1 MNNAASR
8 SLSLCLLVAL
18 APGTAACGRLRY
30 ARVDGGA
37 TEVGESDGGS
47 DAGVAVVPVSIS
59 DLRVA
64 WATPHGIRWR
74 WTRTGD
80 AADFVQYELVMG
92 PTALDVTTRSARARV
107 VSQEENPELGV
118 YTLPQTG
125 GMDPVVTTL
134 VDGLTPSTHYF
145 AQLVVTHA
153 DRSTTATLVAEADTA
168 AMTTTSLELFDD
180 AAAIGYSIPETF
192 VLSTDRPMVSRTC
205 YRFVSACAERPSP
218 CWEHLRRQGLNVTVP
233 MPSAAFDA
241 AYLEISVASSASVP
255 AYYSA
260 FRLQVG
266 DAANSNTYQIEG
278 ITIRSDDAYRTYEIP
293 LSALPGMTWDESQ
306 RGLREVG
313 VGGNWSEGAI
323 VRVDEARL
331 RW

>member
-1 MNNAASR
+1 MNTGASR
-8 SLSLCLLVAL
+8 SFSLCLLLVLGL
-18 APGTAACGRLRY
+18 ATAACGRVRY
-30 ARVDGGA
+30 GRVDGGVDA
-37 TEVGESDGGS
+37 VEVDGGS
-47 DAGVAVVPVSIS
+47 DAGAGVVPVSIS
-59 DLRVA
+59 GLRVA
-64 WATPHGIRWR
+64 WSTPHGIRWR

-80 AADFVQYELVMG
+80 AVDFAQYELVMG
-92 PTALDVTTRSARARV
+92 PTALDVTTRSGRARV
-107 VSQEENPELGV
+107 ISQEENPELGV

-134 VDGLTPSTHYF
+134 IDGLTPSTHYF

-168 AMTTTSLELFDD
+168 PMTTTALALFDD
-180 AAAIGYSIPETF
+180 AAAIGYSIPTTF
-192 VLSTDRPMVSRTC
+192 VLSMDRPMASRTC

-218 CWEHLRRQGLNVTVP
+218 CWEHLRRQGFNLAAP
-233 MPSAAFDA
+233 MPSEAFTG
-241 AYLEISVASSASVP
+241 AYLEVSIASNASVP
-255 AYYSA
+255 TYYGT

-266 DAANSNTYQIEG
+266 DAVASDTYQVEG
-278 ITIRSDDAYRTYEIP
+278 ITIRNVDAYRTYEIP
-293 LSALPGMTWDESQ
+293 LSALPGMTWAETQ

-323 VRVDEARL
+323 VRVDEARI